1 MFLKTL
7 SQAGVGKVFSEAK
20 RTKAEREC
28 EFHAG
33 KFDNVSLKN
42 TLLSLKSNKV
52 KLFFIVFSCEA
63 LGINDSYFSFLKI

>member
-1 MFLKTL
+1 VSSRVFLKTL

-33 KFDNVSLKN
+33 KFDNV
-42 TLLSLKSNKV
+42 
-52 KLFFIVFSCEA
+52 F
-63 LGINDSYFSFLKI
+63 